1 MIHSKYYLTG
11 LVYCPKSSF
20 NNYFI
25 CHILESANAN
35 DINVSLLKEMWKIQQ
50 EFHNFWVI
58 NLCRKQRRFQN
69 PVKYTRCKN
78 FCKKTRGGSRTAA
91 TSKMEHFVIIVNSIL
106 DAAAV
111 LDPPLKPHL
120 RCLTGLW
127 IHRWKRAD
135 LRDVLAGYTHFQIL
149 RREHEPHNFQNLFL
163 KTSYFMRIYIGL
175 IVTKL
180 IIHATKM

>member
-11 LVYCPKSSF
+11 LVYCSKSSF

-25 CHILESANAN
+25 CHIRESANAN
-35 DINVSLLKEMWKIQQ
+35 DINVSLLKEMWKNQQ
-50 EFHNFWVI
+50 VFHNFWVI
-58 NLCRKQRRFQN
+58 NLYRKQRRFQ
-69 PVKYTRCKN
+69 K
-78 FCKKTRGGSRTAA
+78 FSKKTRGGSRTAA
-91 TSKMEHFVIIVNSIL
+91 TSKMERFLIIVNSIL
-106 DAAAV
+106 DVAPV

-120 RCLTGLW
+120 RCLTGFW
-127 IHRWKRAD
+127 IHLWKGTD

-149 RREHEPHNFQNLFL
+149 RCEHEPYNFQNLSL
-163 KTSYFMRIYIGL
+163 KTSYFMWIYIGL